1 MVLLLVSMGLLLFGG
16 FTSAAASTNT
26 FTIHGKV
33 VYADGR
39 PAPGLKVILLAHTPA
54 DGIDRHNAIWQIP
67 NYDQH
72 PVTTDGAGNF
82 VMTGVIDYPEN
93 KDKTYVVAVANEKPD
108 VFYHGSA
115 RFRLRPE
122 TPTLEIQL
130 PVEDVTIVRLHLK
143 DRNGRPFEGTRVVW
157 INTGSGAAT
166 RDLANGYNQLKN
178 VKFVGGVG
186 IVKVP
191 VRDKIT
197 YMGRIAILG
206 YPSAEALRKEMK
218 TRGMQ
223 TGDDRFDALKFTVR
237 DARGQAMD
245 RQVKLLP
252 QQTQDFEFVL

>member
-1 MVLLLVSMGLLLFGG
+1 MAAPLV
-16 FTSAAASTNT
+16 FTVR
-26 FTIHGKV
+26 GKAV
-33 VYADGR
+33 FDDGR
-39 PAPGLKVILLAHTPA
+39 PAAGIPILLQSVTPQGHDTKNTYWKIPNFDSHAMVTRA
-54 DGIDRHNAIWQIP
+54 DGS
-67 NYDQH
+67 
-72 PVTTDGAGNF
+72 F
-82 VMTGVIDYPEN
+82 VMTNVIDYPEN

-206 YPSAEALRKEMK
+206 YPTAEALRKEMK

-223 TGDDRFDALKFTVR
+223 TGDDRFDALQSTVR